1 MTKHPYAPS
10 SHEVW
15 LWSFIKKDSIK
26 LQIKIA
32 TEMFFKTSFCQNLK
46 LHNNLY
52 NKVKTKL
59 NKQNKIDYTVMSS
72 GLFLG

>member
-26 LQIKIA
+26 LKIKIA

-52 NKVKTKL
+52 NKVKT
-59 NKQNKIDYTVMSS
+59 
-72 GLFLG
+72 